1 MTCHQSRNIT
11 VLSTGQQIAFPM
23 TRKGSVFHFR
33 RPLADRNRIDDLPAG
48 LSLLAGMTRAAHAPL
63 RPQMVHQLFFQCAP
77 GLNEQATVN
86 RFVGHA
92 QTLVVGIL
100 GLQPP
105 GNLLGRPVQ
114 DQFTRNEVPQPAV
127 DAKQTLLWPQGRSP
141 SLVIGIV
148 GTIGRTHHG
157 VRPPGT
163 RRRPLGP
170 DLARSPESSNPKRS
184 LGRCPLAPR
193 RGVPLASGEE
203 ARGEPL
209 REVTTRRECSCAAC
223 QKRAQS
229 HAATG
234 PPSATPNVT
243 LLDRRKPKPYPWSH
257 ANTTFT
263 TQIYIRWCCFDLS
276 NAPRY
281 L

>member
-1 MTCHQSRNIT
+1 MTFYQSRKKA
-11 VLSTGQQIAFPM
+11 VLPPGQQIAFQM
-23 TRKGSVFHFR
+23 TRKSSIFHFR
-33 RPLADRNRIDDLPAG
+33 RPLADRESIDDLPAG
-48 LSLLAGMTRAAHAPL
+48 LSLLAGMTRAAHVPL
-63 RPQMVHQLFFQCAP
+63 RPRVAHQLFLQYAP
-77 GLNEQATVN
+77 RLHEQATVN

-92 QTLVVGIL
+92 QTVVVGIL

-170 DLARSPESSNPKRS
+170 DLARSHESSNPKRS

-193 RGVPLASGEE
+193 R
-203 ARGEPL
+203 
-209 REVTTRRECSCAAC
+209 
-223 QKRAQS
+223 
-229 HAATG
+229 
-234 PPSATPNVT
+234 
-243 LLDRRKPKPYPWSH
+243 
-257 ANTTFT
+257 
-263 TQIYIRWCCFDLS
+263 
-276 NAPRY
+276 
-281 L
+281 